1 MQKHKE
7 LYVALAI
14 LVLSITALGI
24 VRADF
29 EGPDNT
35 PPTGDGAVITDGNG
49 NIGIANTQDFRFNG
63 IADANWRIGRN
74 IDAFTESLV
83 TGNAIEIAAHSSAN
97 EGFAIGA
104 NGGSSYYEILGSGPT
119 HYFRGS
125 VGIGD
130 TSPATA
136 LEVNGTITATK
147 LNVNTI
153 DPIYTIDG
161 ERYATYVASML
172 GVKEE
177 VTGVIN
183 VDGETTIDFRNQEKG
198 SDLWLFAKVTNLED
212 NLDKMAVI
220 LTPSFEG
227 DVWYEKNLGTLELT
241 IHTRGSGEVSYRFTA
256 PRFDWE
262 NWSNTLGPGEPEGL
276 VVPTN

>member
-136 LEVNGTITATK
+136 LEVNGTITATS
-147 LNVNTI
+147 LTSWTMNGSFTNADGGVVDMSDCDSFDI
-153 DPIYTIDG
+153 DQNGYGCNQKVFGKPALIYDRYDPCG
-161 ERYATYVASML
+161 ERDILLSETVISRIPFTI
-172 GVKEE
+172 
-177 VTGVIN
+177 VTFMV
-183 VDGETTIDFRNQEKG
+183 
-198 SDLWLFAKVTNLED
+198 
-212 NLDKMAVI
+212 MA
-220 LTPSFEG
+220 
-227 DVWYEKNLGTLELT
+227 
-241 IHTRGSGEVSYRFTA
+241 HRFNK
-256 PRFDWE
+256 RFDHRVIR
-262 NWSNTLGPGEPEGL
+262 NAA
-276 VVPTN
+276 